1 MIVDIAKEA
10 AAPFDV
16 NRVWRSWKREKSR
29 KKRKKKL
36 GVLLQHFDP
45 VIQHRVN
52 QFSGVPIPR
61 IAIEAEAKKQAA
73 IALGTY
79 NPKKGASIKTHVT
92 NRMPKVF
99 RYVARR
105 QNVGTIPEHR
115 VAKINTFK
123 KTKEYMT
130 ETKGR
135 EPTTL
140 ELADELVWTP
150 QEVSRMEAE
159 LRKDLGHSLTFQ
171 DTAFLDFNQNM
182 ETINFA
188 YYSLAPRE
196 QLIYDY
202 TVGAHGK
209 EQLPASKI
217 ALKLGISPSQVS
229 KIKKKVIGTI
239 QRHMK

>member
-1 MIVDIAKEA
+1 MDISKEA
-10 AAPFDV
+10 APQFDV
-16 NRVWRSWKREKSR
+16 DRVWRSWRREKSR
-29 KKRKKKL
+29 KKKKKKL
-36 GVLLQHFDP
+36 GTLLQHFDP

-52 QFSGVPIPR
+52 QFAGVPIPR
-61 IAIEAEAKKQAA
+61 TAIEAEAKKQAA
-73 IALGTY
+73 IALRTY
-79 NPKKGASIKTHVT
+79 NPKKGASLKTHVT

-105 QNVGTIPEHR
+105 QNIGTIPEHR

-123 KTKEYMT
+123 KIKEYMT

-140 ELADELVWTP
+140 ELADELAWTP

-171 DTAFLDFNQNM
+171 DAAFLDFNQNM

-188 YYSLAPRE
+188 YYSLTPRE
-196 QLIYDY
+196 QLVYDY

-209 EQLPASKI
+209 QHLPASGIAKKI
-217 ALKLGISPSQVS
+217 GVSPSQIS
-229 KIKKKVIGTI
+229 KIKKRVVERI